1 VLVGFAQAMTLG
13 KWLNAIGP
21 DNITAD
27 AILEQMA
34 AFEGPLILGSPVVDC
49 GKYPEAPAVCGDHTQ
64 FYRFTEAGGF
74 ENVSGFLPP
83 PEGWESPLA

>member
-1 VLVGFAQAMTLG
+1 
-13 KWLNAIGP
+13 
-21 DNITAD
+21 
-27 AILEQMA
+27 MA

-64 FYRFTEAGGF
+64 FYRYSGGAF
-74 ENVSGFLPP
+74 EQVSDFLPP